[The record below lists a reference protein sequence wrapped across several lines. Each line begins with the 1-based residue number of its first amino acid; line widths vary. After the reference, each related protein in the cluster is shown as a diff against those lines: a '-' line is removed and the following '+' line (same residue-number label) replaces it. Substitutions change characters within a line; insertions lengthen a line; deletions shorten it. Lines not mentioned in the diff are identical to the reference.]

1 MAAGVFTAVFGFFH
15 VHPYLICFRRAHLT
29 LTLEASGGIRL
40 ATLPQAFAVHHWLR
54 RGRGAVLV
62 LVLPCSDLMLLV
74 V

>member
-1 MAAGVFTAVFGFFH
+1 MALFKLVYFV
-15 VHPYLICFRRAHLT
+15 YCDRDHLT

-62 LVLPCSDLMLLV
+62 LVLAML
-74 V
+74 